1 MTDAPR
7 PPERRDSHDGHR
19 PAYRDAALPVAD
31 RIADLLGRM
40 TVEEKI
46 GQMLQLDAREDLE
59 DQVVRMHAGSIL
71 HASPEKVLRARELT
85 LGTRLQIPLLVA
97 EDCIHG
103 HSFWDGATIYP
114 TQLGLA
120 ASWDAGLA
128 ERVARATAVEV
139 SATGIHWT
147 FSPVLCIARDLRWGR
162 VDETFGEDPFL
173 IGELASAMVRGY
185 QGGGLDDPTAIL
197 ATAKHFAGYSETQG
211 GRDASEAD
219 ISQRKLRSWF
229 LPPFER
235 VAKEGCRTF
244 MLGYQSIDGVPI
256 TVNDWLLN
264 DVLRGEWGYTGTLIT
279 DWDNVGRM
287 VWEQKVQPDYAHAA
301 AAAMLAGNDMIMTTP
316 GFFQGA
322 LDALARGL
330 VTEEALDRAV
340 TRILLLKF
348 EFGLFEDPR
357 LPDRERIAAVVG
369 SPEHTALNL
378 EAARRSLVLLRNDGT
393 LPLGGGLTADAAGR
407 TDAAAGPTRPE
418 AAADA
423 PALTGGGAGT
433 GSRRIAV
440 VGPLADDAQTQLG
453 DWAGSS
459 GQVDWIPDGHPREM
473 ITTVLDGLRAH
484 VPADWEITH
493 ARGADILA
501 LEEDPAGAFFP
512 DGQPRPQ
519 VVVPSSADAA
529 LIAEAVAAAEAA
541 DYVVAVVG
549 DRIELVGEGRST
561 ATLELIGGQVAL
573 LEALAATGTPLVVV
587 LLASKPHVLPQAV
600 TDAAALVWTAN
611 PGMRGGQAVAELL
624 LGLIEPSGRL
634 PISFARHAGQLP
646 IYYNQI
652 RGQHGDRYADLTQSP
667 AFAFGEG
674 LSYTT
679 VEYADLRVIDP
690 EPSRDGTVRAL
701 VELRNTGD
709 RPAHEVVQVYVR
721 DSVATVSWA
730 DKELKAYRHVDL
742 QPGET
747 ATVEL
752 SLPVAD
758 CTIVDAAGRR
768 IVEAGEFELLV
779 GPSSR
784 DDVLLSARF
793 RVADAAAS
801 STSPGDGSAAAASD
815 HQAVERR

>member
-1 MTDAPR
+1 MTDIQRPR
-7 PPERRDSHDGHR
+7 EKQGHDG
-19 PAYRDAALPVAD
+19 PAYLDASLPVAD

-40 TVEEKI
+40 TVEEKV
-46 GQMLQLDAREDLE
+46 GQMLQLDAREDLD
-59 DQVVRMHAGSIL
+59 DQVLRLHAGSIL

-85 LGTRLQIPLLVA
+85 LRTRLRIPLLVA

-103 HSFWDGATIYP
+103 HSFWEGATIFP
-114 TQLGLA
+114 TQLGMA
-120 ASWDAGLA
+120 AAWDASLA

-139 SATGIHWT
+139 AATGIHWT

-162 VDETFGEDPFL
+162 IDETFGEDPFL

-219 ISQRKLRSWF
+219 ISHRKLRSWF

-235 VAKEGCRTF
+235 VAREGCRTF
-244 MLGYQSIDGVPI
+244 MLGYQTTDGVPI

-287 VWEQKVQPDYAHAA
+287 VWEQRVQPDYAHAA
-301 AAAMLAGNDMIMTTP
+301 AAAVLAGNDMIMTTP
-316 GFFQGA
+316 GFYQGA
-322 LDALARGL
+322 LDALAQGL
-330 VTEEALDRAV
+330 MTEEALDRAV
-340 TRILLLKF
+340 ARILLLKF

-357 LPDRERIAAVVG
+357 LPDRERIESAVG
-369 SPEHTALNL
+369 SAAHTALNL
-378 EAARRSLVLLRNDGT
+378 EVARRSLVLLRNDGV
-393 LPLGGGLTADAAGR
+393 LPLAGGCRAGADGR
-407 TDAAAGPTRPE
+407 A
-418 AAADA
+418 
-423 PALTGGGAGT
+423 T
-433 GSRRIAV
+433 GSDPVPRRVAV

-459 GQVDWIPDGHPREM
+459 GQVDWMPDGHPRQK
-473 ITTVLDGLRAH
+473 ISTPLDGLRAH
-484 VPADWEITH
+484 APADWEIIH
-493 ARGADILA
+493 ARGADILT
-501 LEEDPAGAFFP
+501 LEADPEGAFFP

-519 VVVPSSADAA
+519 VVVPCPPDAR
-529 LIAEAVAAAEAA
+529 LIAEAVAAAEDS

-561 ATLELIGGQVAL
+561 ATLELLGGQVAL
-573 LEALAATGTPLVVV
+573 LEALAATGKPLVVV
-587 LLASKPHVLPQAV
+587 LLASKPHVLPPSV
-600 TDAAALVWTAN
+600 MDAGALVWTAN
-611 PGMRGGQAVAELL
+611 PGMEGGRALAELL

-634 PISFARHAGQLP
+634 PISFARHVGQLP

-679 VEYADLRVIDP
+679 VEYGDLRVLEP
-690 EPSRDGTVRAL
+690 ELRIGDVVRAV
-701 VELRNTGD
+701 VEVHNTGD

-721 DSVATVSWA
+721 DSVTSVSWA

-742 QPGET
+742 APGET

-752 SLPVAD
+752 SLPVAE

-768 IVEAGEFELLV
+768 IVEPGEFELLV

-784 DDVLLSARF
+784 DDALLSARF
-793 RVADAAAS
+793 RIAHGA
-801 STSPGDGSAAAASD
+801 
-815 HQAVERR
+815 